1 MAEKKYYWLKLK
13 TDFFTDKP
21 IKKLRKIAG
30 GDTYTII
37 YLKLLLASLKDD
49 GNMIFEGIEDS
60 FAEEIALDIDE
71 DPENV
76 KVTLNFLIK
85 HGLIEQVSEEELKFN
100 QVQTLIGK
108 ECDSAERVRKL
119 RERKQQQALQCN
131 DQALQCNGN
140 VTNCNGHVT
149 KCNTEIDIEIDIEKE
164 LEKDKEID
172 KEQKK
177 EKEKKHKYGAYQHVL
192 LTDSDMNKLINELG
206 NEMYSKCITFLDEYI
221 EMKGYKAKNHYLAI
235 KKWVVNA
242 VNEQE
247 SKSKHKKEYH
257 KDVRDMTT
265 EEYTKML
272 EGFV

>member
-1 MAEKKYYWLKLK
+1 MANTSNKKYYWLKLK

-76 KVTLNFLIK
+76 KVTLTFLVK
-85 HGLIEQVSEEELKFN
+85 HGLIEQVSEEEIKFN
-100 QVQTLIGK
+100 QVQTLIGN
-108 ECDSAERVRKL
+108 ECESAERVRKL

-140 VTNCNGHVT
+140 VTRCNGKVT
-149 KCNTEIDIEIDIEKE
+149 KCNTDIDIEI
-164 LEKDKEID
+164 EID
-172 KEQKK
+172 KE
-177 EKEKKHKYGAYQHVL
+177 
-192 LTDSDMNKLINELG
+192 
-206 NEMYSKCITFLDEYI
+206 
-221 EMKGYKAKNHYLAI
+221 
-235 KKWVVNA
+235 
-242 VNEQE
+242 
-247 SKSKHKKEYH
+247 
-257 KDVRDMTT
+257 
-265 EEYTKML
+265 
-272 EGFV
+272 